1 MGPLPTAVTGA
12 EDANA
17 EAILTAT
24 KIGPADYL
32 EELRGPRRRRGAS
45 FHLGDRIRH
54 LRRERKLTLEEAGR
68 LTSLA
73 ASTLSKIE
81 NDQMS
86 PTFDVVQK
94 LAHGFD
100 IDITEL
106 FATDSGHRP
115 GSRRSVTLKNE
126 GRMMETPV
134 YRHRLLASELS
145 HKKILPFISTIKARG
160 IEEFSEWAN
169 HEGEEFL
176 YVLEGEVRFC
186 TEHYEPV
193 ALGPGDSI
201 YIDASMRH
209 ACYSTSE
216 KDAVVMWINTGE

>member
-106 FATDSGHRP
+106 FARHRP
-115 GSRRSVTLKNE
+115 SRRV
-126 GRMMETPV
+126 P
-134 YRHRLLASELS
+134 
-145 HKKILPFISTIKARG
+145 
-160 IEEFSEWAN
+160 
-169 HEGEEFL
+169 
-176 YVLEGEVRFC
+176 
-186 TEHYEPV
+186 
-193 ALGPGDSI
+193 
-201 YIDASMRH
+201 
-209 ACYSTSE
+209 
-216 KDAVVMWINTGE
+216 